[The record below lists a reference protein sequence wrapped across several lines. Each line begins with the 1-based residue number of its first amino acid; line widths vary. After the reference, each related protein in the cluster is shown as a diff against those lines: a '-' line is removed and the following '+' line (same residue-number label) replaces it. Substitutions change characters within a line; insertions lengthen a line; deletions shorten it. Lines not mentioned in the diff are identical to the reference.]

1 MPDLA
6 HFSLSDMSVCSRAL
20 RGMGAGAA
28 SMEAAADKLVRYLYE
43 TLTDDQTGGPACAL
57 VRCYKT
63 HPYGDLEPGLQAF
76 ARATAGEQQLPAA
89 TKCLTLLATAG
100 DLPAWNARQQSNGHQ
115 AIPLLSEELVLRL
128 PMVSQLVS
136 QFGLEVGHLLAP
148 DPALLTDLDQRLFN
162 VFFVADAL
170 GSPYVPAQAE
180 FVVPHGIRSV
190 LGFGGM
196 LPSGDLMATI
206 MFSRV
211 AITREVADLF
221 RTLTLSAKLALLPF
235 VTGPVFTSEA
245 A

>member
-1 MPDLA
+1 MG
-6 HFSLSDMSVCSRAL
+6 SD
-20 RGMGAGAA
+20 AA
-28 SMEAAADKLVRYLYE
+28 SMEAVADRIVRYLYE
-43 TLTDDQTGGPACAL
+43 SLTDGEAEARACAL

-63 HPYGDLEPGLQAF
+63 HPYANLEPGLQSF
-76 ARATAGEQQLPAA
+76 ARTITGTQHLPAA

-100 DLPAWNARQQSNGHQ
+100 DLPVWNVRQQSDGHQ

-136 QFGLEVGHLLAP
+136 QFGLEVRHLLAP

-180 FVVPHGIRSV
+180 FVVPQGIRSV

-196 LPSGDLMATI
+196 LPSGDLVAI
-206 MFSRV
+206 ILFARV
-211 AITREVADLF
+211 AISREVADRFKSLA
-221 RTLTLSAKLALLPF
+221 LSAKLAVLPF
-235 VTGPVFTSEA
+235 INGPTFASELA
-245 A
+245 GAGEDTPRP